1 MVWGT
6 DAEHS
11 HDMPWLS
18 RKVPTPT
25 SEASKLF
32 LCHPCAPKD
41 RVISHDKYCISSEM
55 QPSTPGEKKRA
66 NCHQTRKERG
76 KADKFVSCHFEFLAT
91 LLSVQFLLT

>member
-1 MVWGT
+1 MVWDT

-32 LCHPCAPKD
+32 LRYPCAPKAS
-41 RVISHDKYCISSEM
+41 VISHDKYCISSEM
-55 QPSTPGEKKRA
+55 QPSTPGEKKE
-66 NCHQTRKERG
+66 QTVTRLGRKGE
-76 KADKFVSCHFEFLAT
+76 KQTNLLVAT
-91 LLSVQFLLT
+91 SNFWQHC